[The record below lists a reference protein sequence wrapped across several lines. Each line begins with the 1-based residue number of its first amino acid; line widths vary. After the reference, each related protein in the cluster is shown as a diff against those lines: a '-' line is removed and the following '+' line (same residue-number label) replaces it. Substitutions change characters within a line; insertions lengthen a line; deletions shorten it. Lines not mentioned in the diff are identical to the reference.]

1 MDETAGRQI
10 FGRTRGRPKVHQSR
24 TREEGCTPSRE
35 SHGKENEEEDEENPV
50 TTDVATVENIALPRV
65 VRRRRVA
72 TRIVS
77 TAAEVT
83 VTSRLASPDIADGVP
98 AVSGKI
104 DERC

>member
-1 MDETAGRQI
+1 MHTIKR
-10 FGRTRGRPKVHQSR
+10 K
-24 TREEGCTPSRE
+24 C
-35 SHGKENEEEDEENPV
+35 HGKKNEEEDEENPV
-50 TTDVATVENIALPRV
+50 TTDVATAENIALPRV

-77 TAAEVT
+77 TAAEMT
-83 VTSRLASPDIADGVP
+83 VTSRLASPDLADGVP